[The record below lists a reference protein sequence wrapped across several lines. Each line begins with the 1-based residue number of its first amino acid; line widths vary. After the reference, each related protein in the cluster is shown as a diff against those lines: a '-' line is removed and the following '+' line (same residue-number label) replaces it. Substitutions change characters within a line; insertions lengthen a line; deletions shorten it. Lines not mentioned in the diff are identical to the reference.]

1 MVFDEDPLGNRD
13 MLLYFLKKLYAE
25 FILGKHVNYFYIIEF
40 QSIGWFISQD
50 IENDRED
57 FCHVFLPPCPWNTLP
72 PRLFPTTPSMFDEIQ
87 ENYCSYHKYLYGM
100 PHMLRA
106 IHSSIDLG
114 KSHWIMDMVE
124 GSHQVLHDQGI

>member
-57 FCHVFLPPCPWNTLP
+57 FCHVFLPPCP
-72 PRLFPTTPSMFDEIQ
+72 
-87 ENYCSYHKYLYGM
+87 
-100 PHMLRA
+100 
-106 IHSSIDLG
+106 
-114 KSHWIMDMVE
+114 
-124 GSHQVLHDQGI
+124 